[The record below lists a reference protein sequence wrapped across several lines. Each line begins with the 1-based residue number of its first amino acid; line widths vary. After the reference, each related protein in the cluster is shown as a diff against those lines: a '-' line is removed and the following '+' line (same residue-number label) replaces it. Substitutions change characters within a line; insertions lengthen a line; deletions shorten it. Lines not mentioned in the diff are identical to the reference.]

1 MGSVFSSEP
10 QAPPPPNPV
19 TQEEI
24 DSFIRVNTAAT
35 GGPEVWNMF
44 NAIAFLLLVT
54 LVIFGIM
61 GGLQQLYDYKTVVN
75 NWKQYRCQPLIMPLA
90 SFYGHDTADNFQF
103 CLKGIFSVHA
113 EELLAPFTSV
123 LGMFSQILT
132 TIKGTITSVYESIA
146 TMGGGIFVIFQDFTD
161 RIMNFFFQLRLSAI
175 RIKNMIYRMQAIMY
189 SMLYM
194 GISGIKATS
203 NFGNTALFSF
213 LDTFCFP
220 PETRVEVNGKG
231 LVPLYQVQIG
241 DVLNPTGSRV
251 TAKFHFAAQG
261 QPMVELKEGI
271 RVSTNHY
278 MEHKNTWIHAAD
290 HPDAK
295 PLGPY
300 DRQSLICLDTDDHK
314 IPMGPYTF
322 CDYDETAEADA
333 KTMEFIES
341 RVNGPSSQASSQ
353 TQERQTLTEANP
365 SLHPE
370 TLVKLENGSL
380 VKARELTVG
389 QRLSTG
395 DTITGILHKEVTEVC
410 EIGKG
415 EIVGSATLVWKNG
428 TWQRVGYYTPLL
440 HYETPVVFIGLI
452 VLTGSQIELASGTRI
467 RDFLELC
474 SPDAEQYYSEALGV
488 SMTEGL
494 SYTRVGDHECS

>member
-1 MGSVFSSEP
+1 MGSAFSSDS
-10 QAPPPPNPV
+10 QGPPPPNPV

-24 DSFIRVNTAAT
+24 DSFVRVNTAVT
-35 GGPEVWNMF
+35 GRPEVWNMF

-54 LVIFGIM
+54 LLIFGIM

-75 NWKQYRCQPLIMPLA
+75 NWKKYRCQPLIMPLA

-113 EELLAPFTSV
+113 EELLAPFTSI
-123 LGMFSQILT
+123 LGIFGKILT

-161 RIMNFFFQLRLSAI
+161 RIMNFFFQVRLSAI
-175 RIKNMIYRMQAIMY
+175 RIKNMIFRMQAIMY

-194 GISGIKATS
+194 GISGIKGVS
-203 NFGNTALFSF
+203 NFGNTILFSF

-220 PETRVEVNGKG
+220 PETRVEVEGKG

-241 DVLNPTGSRV
+241 DVLHPTGSRV

-261 QPMVELKEGI
+261 QPMVELKGGI

-278 MEHKNTWIHAAD
+278 IEHKNTWIHAAD
-290 HPDAK
+290 HPDAW

-300 DRQSLICLDTDDHK
+300 DRQSLICLDTDDHR
-314 IPMGPYTF
+314 IPIGPYTF

-341 RVNGPSSQASSQ
+341 RVNGVQTKERRALMEASPSV
-353 TQERQTLTEANP
+353 
-365 SLHPE
+365 HPD
-370 TLVKLENGSL
+370 TLVKLENGSFI
-380 VKARELTVG
+380 KARELTVG

-415 EIVGSATLVWKNG
+415 EIIGSATLVWKG
-428 TWQRVGYYTPLL
+428 GKWQRAGYYCPMVY
-440 HYETPVVFIGLI
+440 YETPVVFIGLI

-474 SPDAEQYYSEALGV
+474 SPDAEQFYSESLIQSV
-488 SMTEGL
+488 S
-494 SYTRVGDHECS
+494 

>member
-1 MGSVFSSEP
+1 MGSAFSFQQAAP
-10 QAPPPPNPV
+10 QPPNPV

-24 DSFIRVNTAAT
+24 DSFIRINTAPT

-61 GGLQQLYDYKTVVN
+61 GGLQQFYDYKTVVN
-75 NWKQYRCQPLIMPLA
+75 NWKDYRCQPLIMPLA

-123 LGMFSQILT
+123 LGMFGQILT
-132 TIKGTITSVYESIA
+132 TIKGTISSVYESIA

-161 RIMNFFFQLRLSAI
+161 RIMNFFFQVRLSAI
-175 RIKNMIYRMQAIMY
+175 RIKNMIFRMQAIMY
-189 SMLYM
+189 SVLYM
-194 GISGIKATS
+194 GISGIKGVS
-203 NFGNTALFSF
+203 NFGNTVLFSF

-220 PETRVEVNGKG
+220 PETRVEVKGKG
-231 LVPLYQVQIG
+231 SVLLYQVQIG
-241 DVLNPTGSRV
+241 DVLLPTNSRV

-278 MEHKNTWIHAAD
+278 IEHKDTWIHAAD

-300 DRQSLICLDTDDHK
+300 DRQSLICLDTDDHR
-314 IPMGPYTF
+314 IPIGPYTF

-341 RVNGPSSQASSQ
+341 RVNGPISSQERRALMEAS
-353 TQERQTLTEANP
+353 P
-365 SLHPE
+365 SLHPD
-370 TLVKLENGSL
+370 TFVKLENGTL
-380 VKARELTVG
+380 LKARELIVG

-428 TWQRVGYYTPLL
+428 LWKRAGYYAPLL
-440 HYETPVVFIGLI
+440 RYKAPVVFIGLV

-474 SPDAEQYYSEALGV
+474 SPDAEQFYSEALGV
-488 SMTEGL
+488 LMTEGL

>member
-1 MGSVFSSEP
+1 MGSAFSFQP

-61 GGLQQLYDYKTVVN
+61 GGLQQFYDYKTVVN
-75 NWKQYRCQPLIMPLA
+75 DWKKYRCQPLIMPLA

-113 EELLAPFTSV
+113 EEALAPFTSI
-123 LGMFSQILT
+123 LGMFGQILT
-132 TIKGTITSVYESIA
+132 TLKGTISSIYESIA

-161 RIMNFFFQLRLSAI
+161 RIMNFFFQVRLSAI
-175 RIKNMIYRMQAIMY
+175 RIKNMIFRMQAIMY

-194 GISGIKATS
+194 GISGIRGVS
-203 NFGNTALFSF
+203 NFGNTTLFSF

-220 PETRVEVNGKG
+220 PETWVEVKGKG
-231 LVPLYQVQIG
+231 PVPLYQVQIG
-241 DVLNPTGSRV
+241 DVLLPTNSRV

-278 MEHKNTWIHAAD
+278 IEHKNTWIHAAD
-290 HPDAK
+290 HPDAW

-300 DRQSLICLDTDDHK
+300 DRQSLICLDTDNHK
-314 IPMGPYTF
+314 IPIGPYTF
-322 CDYDETAEADA
+322 CDYDETSEADA

-341 RVNGPSSQASSQ
+341 RLNGHRK
-353 TQERQTLTEANP
+353 TQKIALTEASP
-365 SLHPE
+365 SLHPD
-370 TLVKLENGSL
+370 TFIKLENGSL

-395 DTITGILHKEVTEVC
+395 DVITGILHKEVIEVC
-410 EIGKG
+410 EIEKG
-415 EIVGSATLVWKNG
+415 EMIASATLVWKNG
-428 TWQRVGYYTPLL
+428 LWKRAGYYKPLL
-440 HYETPVVFIGLI
+440 RYKTPVVFIGLV

-474 SPDAEQYYSEALGV
+474 SPDAEQFYSEALG
-488 SMTEGL
+488 SNREGFI
-494 SYTRVGDHECS
+494 VG